1 MDVCCGQSID
11 LLKRTPENT
20 RIMRYHIVC
29 CRTLLP
35 QDLMQPRNLTT
46 LSGDILSI
54 TYSEKLQFFTHS
66 TRRQKQCSARLNTNQ
81 VGRRRTSDD
90 SSTLVMTTM
99 RDVFGPYSQQKQS
112 SGTFGLHL
120 LA

>member
-54 TYSEKLQFFTHS
+54 TYSEDTIYINNKAKVLFSDIESSNGTLLV
-66 TRRQKQCSARLNTNQ
+66 RL
-81 VGRRRTSDD
+81 
-90 SSTLVMTTM
+90 LVIMT
-99 RDVFGPYSQQKQS
+99 VSI
-112 SGTFGLHL
+112 L
-120 LA
+120 